1 MPLEQVLDKVRAFE
15 REAHGI
21 LAVHEAAPSR
31 LVLLEETYKKL
42 TALSLRQDD
51 LLRQALRCIENELY
65 RAAHV
70 MAWAAFMDFLEEK
83 LASDGL
89 AKVRAL
95 RSAWKA
101 SSVEEL
107 RDNVVEYQLVDV
119 ARDLG
124 LLGRT
129 EAKALQGLL
138 SKRNECAHPSNY
150 FPGLNETLGYVAE
163 VLNRIGQ
170 LNRRHS
176 EAERHCTYGVL
187 HRPVLTRDPR
197 GIFAFIP

>member
-1 MPLEQVLDKVRAFE
+1 MPQRKLAEILGQARAFE
-15 REAHGI
+15 REAHSI
-21 LAVHEAAPSR
+21 LSVHEASLSR
-31 LVLLEETYKKL
+31 LVVLEETYKKL
-42 TALSLRQDD
+42 ATLSLRQDD

-89 AKVRAL
+89 VKLRAM
-95 RSAWKA
+95 RSAWKTA
-101 SSVEEL
+101 SVEEL
-107 RDNVVEYQLVDV
+107 RENVVEYQLIDA

-124 LLGRT
+124 LLRKT

-138 SKRNECAHPSNY
+138 NKRNECAHPSDY

-163 VLNRIGQ
+163 TLNRIGQ
-170 LNRRHS
+170 LQRKS
-176 EAERHCTYGVL
+176 L
-187 HRPVLTRDPR
+187 
-197 GIFAFIP
+197 

>member
-1 MPLEQVLDKVRAFE
+1 MRLAHVLGKARAFE
-15 REAHGI
+15 REAHSI

-42 TALSLRQDD
+42 TALSLHQDD

-83 LASDGL
+83 LASDNL
-89 AKVRAL
+89 VKLRAL
-95 RSAWKA
+95 RPAWKA

-107 RDNVVEYQLVDV
+107 RENVVEHQLVDA

-124 LLGRT
+124 LLGKN
-129 EAKALQGLL
+129 EAKAFQGML

-163 VLNRIGQ
+163 LLNRIGQ
-170 LNRRHS
+170 LQ
-176 EAERHCTYGVL
+176 
-187 HRPVLTRDPR
+187 PR
-197 GIFAFIP
+197 SL

>member
-1 MPLEQVLDKVRAFE
+1 MQLADVLGKVRAFE
-15 REAHGI
+15 REAHKI

-31 LVLLEETYKKL
+31 LVLLEDTYKKL
-42 TALSLRQDD
+42 AVLTLRQDD

-89 AKVRAL
+89 LKLRAL
-95 RSAWKA
+95 RPTWKA

-107 RDNVVEYQLVDV
+107 RDNVVEYQLLEG

-124 LLGRT
+124 LCGKT
-129 EAKALQGLL
+129 ETKALQGLL

-150 FPGLNETLGYVAE
+150 FPSMNETLGYVTE
-163 VLNRIGQ
+163 VLSRIG
-170 LNRRHS
+170 
-176 EAERHCTYGVL
+176 TL
-187 HRPVLTRDPR
+187 HPKSL
-197 GIFAFIP
+197 

>member
-1 MPLEQVLDKVRAFE
+1 MQLVDLLGKVRAFE

-31 LVLLEETYKKL
+31 LILLEDTYRKL
-42 TALSLRQDD
+42 GALTLRQDD

-89 AKVRAL
+89 LKVRKL
-95 RSAWKA
+95 HPAWKA

-107 RDNVVEYQLVDV
+107 RDNVVEYQLLEA

-124 LLGRT
+124 LCGKT
-129 EAKALQGLL
+129 ETKALQGLL
-138 SKRNECAHPSNY
+138 SKRNECAHPSGY
-150 FPGLNETLGYVAE
+150 FPGMNETLGYVSE
-163 VLNRIGQ
+163 VLNRVGILQ
-170 LNRRHS
+170 LK
-176 EAERHCTYGVL
+176 TL
-187 HRPVLTRDPR
+187 
-197 GIFAFIP
+197 

>member
-1 MPLEQVLDKVRAFE
+1 MQLANVLGKVRAFE

-21 LAVHEAAPSR
+21 LAVHETAPSR

-42 TALSLRQDD
+42 AILTLRQDD
-51 LLRQALRCIENELY
+51 LLRQSLRCIENELY

-89 AKVRAL
+89 LKLRAL
-95 RSAWKA
+95 RPTWKA

-107 RDNVVEYQLVDV
+107 RDNVVEYQLLEA

-124 LLGRT
+124 LCGKT
-129 EAKALQGLL
+129 ETKALQGLL

-150 FPGLNETLGYVAE
+150 FPSMNETLGYVTE
-163 VLNRIGQ
+163 VLNRIG
-170 LNRRHS
+170 
-176 EAERHCTYGVL
+176 TL
-187 HRPVLTRDPR
+187 HPKSL
-197 GIFAFIP
+197 

>member
-1 MPLEQVLDKVRAFE
+1 MPLDHFLGKTRAFE
-15 REAHGI
+15 RAAHGI

-42 TALSLRQDD
+42 TALSLSQDD
-51 LLRQALRCIENELY
+51 LFRQALRCIENELY

-89 AKVRAL
+89 VKLRAL

-107 RDNVVEYQLVDV
+107 RENVVE
-119 ARDLG
+119 
-124 LLGRT
+124 
-129 EAKALQGLL
+129 
-138 SKRNECAHPSNY
+138 
-150 FPGLNETLGYVAE
+150 
-163 VLNRIGQ
+163 
-170 LNRRHS
+170 
-176 EAERHCTYGVL
+176 
-187 HRPVLTRDPR
+187 
-197 GIFAFIP
+197 